1 MRILYL
7 SHYFHPEGNAPA
19 KRVYEMC
26 RRWVRLGHQVTVITC
41 APNVPS
47 GVVYDGYRN
56 TWLRRETVEGI
67 ETIRVWTYLAAN
79 RGTALRI
86 VNYLSYMV
94 LAVIAGLRTQ
104 RPDLVIATTPQ
115 FFCGWAGVWVS
126 RLRRLP
132 FILEI
137 RDIWP
142 DSIVAVGALG
152 SPRLLRLL
160 EHWERSMYR
169 AATRIVTVGEGYQ
182 QQLEARGVDSE
193 RIDVVH
199 NGVDRKAFVGAGDGS
214 QVRAEFGLGDAFV
227 VSYVGTIG
235 LGSGLDVVLRAARRL
250 ESEGRRDIVFM
261 LVGDG
266 AVREELEQQARA
278 ERLDRVVF
286 TGLQDKAR
294 IPAILA
300 ATDACLVHLTGQD
313 LFRSVLPSKI
323 FESAAMAKP
332 IIMGVR
338 GFAADLVERAEAGI
352 CIEPENETELVA
364 AACRLA
370 GDRALA
376 RRLGESGRERIA
388 ARFDYDD
395 LASRYLAIIRALVP
409 AKAP

>member
-7 SHYFHPEGNAPA
+7 SHYFHPEGTAPA

-26 RRWVRLGHQVTVITC
+26 RRWVRLGHEVTVITC

-86 VNYLSYMV
+86 ANYLSYMV
-94 LAVIAGLRTQ
+94 LAVIAGLRTP

-142 DSIVAVGALG
+142 ESIVAVGALG

-169 AATRIVTVGEGYQ
+169 AGTRIV
-182 QQLEARGVDSE
+182 
-193 RIDVVH
+193 
-199 NGVDRKAFVGAGDGS
+199 
-214 QVRAEFGLGDAFV
+214 
-227 VSYVGTIG
+227 
-235 LGSGLDVVLRAARRL
+235 AA
-250 ESEGRRDIVFM
+250 
-261 LVGDG
+261 
-266 AVREELEQQARA
+266 
-278 ERLDRVVF
+278 
-286 TGLQDKAR
+286 
-294 IPAILA
+294 
-300 ATDACLVHLTGQD
+300 
-313 LFRSVLPSKI
+313 
-323 FESAAMAKP
+323 
-332 IIMGVR
+332 
-338 GFAADLVERAEAGI
+338 
-352 CIEPENETELVA
+352 
-364 AACRLA
+364 
-370 GDRALA
+370 
-376 RRLGESGRERIA
+376 
-388 ARFDYDD
+388 
-395 LASRYLAIIRALVP
+395 
-409 AKAP
+409 

>member
-26 RRWVRLGHQVTVITC
+26 RRWVRSGHAVTVVTC

-47 GVVYDGYRN
+47 GIVYDGYEN
-56 TWLRRETVEGI
+56 AWLRRETVEGI

-79 RGTALRI
+79 RGTARRI

-94 LAVIAGLRTQ
+94 FAVIAGLRAQ

-126 RLRRLP
+126 RLRRVP

-142 DSIVAVGALG
+142 ESIAAVGALG
-152 SPRLLRLL
+152 NPLVLRLL
-160 EHWERSMYR
+160 ERWERSMYR
-169 AATRIVTVGEGYQ
+169 AAARIVTVGEGYR
-182 QQLEARGVDSE
+182 QQLEARGVPSG
-193 RIDVVH
+193 RIDVVP
-199 NGVDRKAFVGAGDGS
+199 NGVDRKAFAGAGGGS

-250 ESEGRRDIVFM
+250 AAEGRRGIVFL

-266 AVREELEQQARA
+266 AVREDLERQARA
-278 ERLDRVVF
+278 EGLDRVVF
-286 TGLQDKAR
+286 AGRQDKAR
-294 IPAILA
+294 IPAFLA

-352 CIEPENETELVA
+352 CIEPENETELVEA
-364 AACRLA
+364 ASRLA
-370 GDRALA
+370 GDRGLA
-376 RRLGESGRERIA
+376 RKLGESGRERIA
-388 ARFDYDD
+388 ARYDYDD
-395 LASRYLAIIRALVP
+395 LAARYLAIIRALVP

>member
-26 RRWVRLGHQVTVITC
+26 RRWVRLGHEVTVITC
-41 APNVPS
+41 APNVPN

-56 TWLRRETVEGI
+56 TWLCRETVEGI

-94 LAVIAGLRTQ
+94 LAVIAGLRVQ

-199 NGVDRKAFVGAGDGS
+199 NGVDRKAFAGAGDGS

-352 CIEPENETELVA
+352 CIEPENETELVE

-376 RRLGESGRERIA
+376 RKLGESGRERIA
-388 ARFDYDD
+388 AHYDYDD
-395 LASRYLAIIRALVP
+395 LAARYLEIIRALVP

>member
-26 RRWVRLGHQVTVITC
+26 RRWVRSGHAVTVITC

-79 RGTALRI
+79 KGTARRI
-86 VNYLSYMV
+86 LNYVSYMV
-94 LAVIAGLRTQ
+94 FAVIAGLRAE

-142 DSIVAVGALG
+142 ESIVAVGALG
-152 SPRLLRLL
+152 NRLLLRLL

-182 QQLEARGVDSE
+182 QQLEARGVPSE
-193 RIDVVH
+193 RIDVVP
-199 NGVDRKAFVGAGDGS
+199 NGVDRKAFAGAGDGS

-235 LGSGLDVVLRAARRL
+235 MGSGLDVVLRAARRL
-250 ESEGRRDIVFM
+250 AAEGRRDIVFL

-266 AVREELEQQARA
+266 AVREDLERQARA
-278 ERLDRVVF
+278 EGLERVVF
-286 TGLQDKAR
+286 AGRQEKAR

-313 LFRSVLPSKI
+313 LFCSVLPSKI

-332 IIMGVR
+332 IILGVR

-352 CIEPENETELVA
+352 CIEPENETELVE

-376 RRLGESGRERIA
+376 RKLGESGRERIA
-388 ARFDYDD
+388 ARYDYDD
-395 LASRYLAIIRALVP
+395 LAAGYLAIIRTLVP
-409 AKAP
+409 AEAA

>member
-1 MRILYL
+1 
-7 SHYFHPEGNAPA
+7 
-19 KRVYEMC
+19 
-26 RRWVRLGHQVTVITC
+26 
-41 APNVPS
+41 
-47 GVVYDGYRN
+47 
-56 TWLRRETVEGI
+56 
-67 ETIRVWTYLAAN
+67 
-79 RGTALRI
+79 
-86 VNYLSYMV
+86 MV
-94 LAVIAGLRTQ
+94 LAVIAGLRAP

-142 DSIVAVGALG
+142 ESIVAVGALG
-152 SPRLLRLL
+152 SPRLLRML

-169 AATRIVTVGEGYQ
+169 AGTRIVTVGEGYQ

-199 NGVDRKAFVGAGDGS
+199 NGVDRKAFAGAGDGS
-214 QVRAEFGLGDAFV
+214 QARAEFGLGDAFV

-235 LGSGLDVVLRAARRL
+235 MGSGLDIVLRAARRL

-278 ERLDRVVF
+278 EGLDRVVF

-352 CIEPENETELVA
+352 CIEPENETELVE

-376 RRLGESGRERIA
+376 RKLGESGRERIA
-388 ARFDYDD
+388 ARYDYDD
-395 LASRYLAIIRALVP
+395 LAARYLAIIRALVP

>member
-26 RRWVRLGHQVTVITC
+26 RRWVRLGHEVTVITC

-86 VNYLSYMV
+86 VNYVSYMA
-94 LAVIAGLRTQ
+94 LAVIAGLRAQ

-142 DSIVAVGALG
+142 ESIVAVGALG
-152 SPRLLRLL
+152 NPRLLRLL

-199 NGVDRKAFVGAGDGS
+199 NGVDRKAFAGAGDGS

-352 CIEPENETELVA
+352 CIEPENETELVE

-376 RRLGESGRERIA
+376 RKLGESGRERIA
-388 ARFDYDD
+388 AHYDYDD
-395 LASRYLAIIRALVP
+395 LAARYLAIIRALVP

>member
-26 RRWVRLGHQVTVITC
+26 RRWVRLGHEVTVITC

-47 GVVYDGYRN
+47 GIVYDGYRN
-56 TWLRRETVEGI
+56 SWLRRETIEGI

-94 LAVIAGLRTQ
+94 LAVIAGLRAQ
-104 RPDLVIATTPQ
+104 RPDVVIATTPQ

-160 EHWERSMYR
+160 ERWERSMYR

-199 NGVDRKAFVGAGDGS
+199 NGVDRKAFEGAGDGS

-235 LGSGLDVVLRAARRL
+235 LGSGLDVVLRAARLL

-266 AVREELEQQARA
+266 AVREELEQRARA
-278 ERLDRVVF
+278 QRLDRVVF

-300 ATDACLVHLTGQD
+300 ATDACLVHLTGHD

-332 IIMGVR
+332 IILGVR
-338 GFAADLVERAEAGI
+338 GFAADLVERAEAGV

-388 ARFDYDD
+388 AHYDYDD
-395 LASRYLAIIRALVP
+395 LAARYLAILHALVP

>member
-47 GVVYDGYRN
+47 GAVYDGYQN
-56 TWLRRETVEGI
+56 TWLHRETVEGI

-160 EHWERSMYR
+160 ERWERSMYR

-235 LGSGLDVVLRAARRL
+235 LGSGLDVVLRAARLL

-278 ERLDRVVF
+278 ERLDRIVF

-376 RRLGESGRERIA
+376 RSLGESGRERIA

-395 LASRYLAIIRALVP
+395 LAARYLAIIRALVP

>member
-26 RRWVRLGHQVTVITC
+26 RRWVRLGHEVTVITC

-47 GVVYDGYRN
+47 GIVYDGYRN
-56 TWLRRETVEGI
+56 SWLRRETIEGI

-142 DSIVAVGALG
+142 ESIVAVGALG

-199 NGVDRKAFVGAGDGS
+199 NGVDRKAFAGAGDGS

-376 RRLGESGRERIA
+376 RRLGESGRQRIA
-388 ARFDYDD
+388 AHYDYDD
-395 LASRYLAIIRALVP
+395 LAARYLAILHALVP

>member
-26 RRWVRLGHQVTVITC
+26 RRWVELGHEVTVITC

-94 LAVIAGLRTQ
+94 LAVIAGLRAQ

-388 ARFDYDD
+388 AHYDYDD
-395 LASRYLAIIRALVP
+395 LAARYLAILHALVP

>member
-26 RRWVRLGHQVTVITC
+26 RRWVRSGHEVTILTC

-56 TWLRRETVEGI
+56 SWLRRETVEGI

-79 RGTALRI
+79 RGRGLRI

-142 DSIVAVGALG
+142 ESIVAVGALG
-152 SPRLLRLL
+152 SPRLLRVI
-160 EHWERSMYR
+160 EYWERNMYR

-182 QQLEARGVDSE
+182 QQLEARGVESE

-199 NGVDRKAFVGAGDGS
+199 NGVDRKAFAGAGDGS

-235 LGSGLDVVLRAARRL
+235 MGSGLDVVLRAARRL

-266 AVREELEQQARA
+266 AVREQLEQQARA

-352 CIEPENETELVA
+352 CIEPENETELVE

-376 RRLGESGRERIA
+376 RELGESGRERIA
-388 ARFDYDD
+388 AHYDYDD
-395 LASRYLAIIRALVP
+395 LATRYLAIIRALVP